1 MEKIF
6 LEISAPLHLFLLY
19 IIVCIVSEEWRACFY
34 DNVCNGNRDLQQ
46 LQLIGSGLLHRPGCR
61 RLCGQR
67 LPFSGGRTH
76 PRGIQRCHDHEP
88 SPADFGRLH
97 PPGFGLLL
105 SLSSPPFGAGFF
117 IIIYPASV
125 LFIPHKIYSS

>member
-6 LEISAPLHLFLLY
+6 LETPVPLHLFLLY

-34 DNVCNGNRDLQQ
+34 DNVCNSNRGLQQ
-46 LQLIGSGLLHRPGCR
+46 LQPIGSRLLHRPGCR
-61 RLCGQR
+61 RLCGQC
-67 LPFSGGRTH
+67 LPLPGGRAH
-76 PRGIQRCHDHEP
+76 PRGIQRGHDHEP

-105 SLSSPPFGAGFF
+105 NSFRPAFSAGLF

-125 LFIPHKIYSS
+125 LFVPHKISSS